1 LYFGVVERFGLG
13 SLKPW
18 HSKFTTPI
26 FCQNPNSCVGLEPVS
41 ASLGTADTKKEKKA
55 LMSSP
60 SPAINIGIDV
70 SKEKLDIAVYETDTH
85 WTSNHDCSE
94 FPKLVEA
101 LRALTP
107 NRIIIE
113 ASGGL
118 EQLLVSYLA
127 VASLPVI
134 VLNPRQVR
142 DFARATGQLA
152 KTDRLDAFVL
162 ARLGASLQPAVRPLK
177 SAETQALEALVNRR
191 AQLVEM
197 LTAER
202 LRLQQAQQQRRQA
215 IVRDLKAH
223 IKWLE
228 KRLNQCEADLSQRL
242 RASPLWRETDRRLQ
256 SVPGVGPITSL
267 VLIAELPELGHL
279 PDKQLV
285 ALCGLAPHARDSGKW
300 HGKRTTRGGR
310 ARVRT
315 ALYMATLVATKHN
328 LVIKTFYCR
337 LLRSGKEKKVAL
349 TACMRKL
356 LVILNAMFRHQ
367 TSWQQPSGLTPGP

>member
-1 LYFGVVERFGLG
+1 
-13 SLKPW
+13 
-18 HSKFTTPI
+18 
-26 FCQNPNSCVGLEPVS
+26 
-41 ASLGTADTKKEKKA
+41 
-55 LMSSP
+55 MSSP

-70 SKEKLDIAVYETDTH
+70 SKETLDIAVHETDTH
-85 WTSNHDCSE
+85 WTSNHE
-94 FPKLVEA
+94 FTEFSQLVKA
-101 LRALTP
+101 LRSLTP
-107 NRIIIE
+107 TRIIIE

-118 EQLLVSYLA
+118 EHLLVSYLA
-127 VASLPVI
+127 VAGLPVI
-134 VLNPRQVR
+134 IVNPRQVR

-162 ARLGASLQPAVRPLK
+162 ARLGAALQPVVRPLK
-177 SAETQALEALVNRR
+177 SAETQELEALVNRR

-215 IVRDLKAH
+215 VISDLKAH
-223 IKWLE
+223 ISWLQ
-228 KRLNQCEADLSQRL
+228 KRLGQCEGELSQL
-242 RASPLWRETDRRLQ
+242 LHCSPMWRETDRRLQ

-267 VLIAELPELGHL
+267 VLIAELPELGQL
-279 PDKQLV
+279 SNKQLV

-315 ALYMATLVATKHN
+315 ALYMAALVATKHN
-328 LVIKTFYCR
+328 LVIKTFYHR
-337 LLRSGKEKKVAL
+337 LLRAGKEKKVAL

-356 LVILNAMFRHQ
+356 LVILNAMFRNQ
-367 TSWQQPSGLTPGP
+367 TSWQPPRLVPGA